1 MMKDPKQRQV
11 VGMADCRG
19 RRAARAPVPSRYGAI
34 FGSADFPPAIP
45 SAHHPSRRLDLLAM
59 PHAPNA
65 VYRRP
70 SPGCACW
77 PASACRR
84 WPPGAPARC
93 GSSFPAA
100 RRRGVAVAAWA
111 ALHLWLLGLLIAG
124 RPWRAGRRWW
134 AGWALAVVALL
145 VWWHT
150 LRPSNDRD
158 WADEVSR
165 MPRGTVQG
173 DHVRLQDVRNFD
185 WRGDADY
192 DARWDT
198 RDYDLSRLRSVD
210 MILSTWGMPP
220 SPTLVSFGFDDGQRV
235 VFSVEIRKERGEQ
248 FSELGGF
255 FKQFELSVIAADE
268 RDIVRVRTA
277 VRGETVSI
285 YPIRMPPEAMRALF
299 LSYVDTANALRAEP
313 RFYHTVTPTAPPSS
327 TRWCAP
333 SCLACRSTTAF
344 CCPAT
349 CPSTCTNTAAWTPAG
364 RWTRSGAMPT
374 SPSARPGRATRR
386 RSRKPYANLS
396 CPPTMK
402 HSLGLVALRRAAAD
416 PGDRRLRRRQGRV
429 RQHAGLHRPTTRR
442 RAHHRQAQ
450 RRRQR
455 RWPCWAWTPTNAARP
470 RSTAPA
476 LRGAT
481 AWTPSASC
489 PRCPRSG
496 CCMPWSWNASA
507 PSPRPTATSCWT
519 PTCRARATPTPTCS
533 TRRARRPSA
542 PSRTARPR
550 CATITTMRCS
560 SPSRVCSRTT
570 ATRPRPMPR
579 AAKAPASATGTST
592 S

>member
-1 MMKDPKQRQV
+1 MR
-11 VGMADCRG
+11 
-19 RRAARAPVPSRYGAI
+19 
-34 FGSADFPPAIP
+34 
-45 SAHHPSRRLDLLAM
+45 LLAGVCL
-59 PHAPNA
+59 PPLAA
-65 VYRRP
+65 WGAGALWFQF
-70 SPGCACW
+70 PG
-77 PASACRR
+77 
-84 WPPGAPARC
+84 GA
-93 GSSFPAA
+93 AA
-100 RRRGVAVAAWA
+100 RGVAVAAWA

-210 MILSTWGMPP
+210 MILSTWGMPAIAH
-220 SPTLVSFGFDDGQRV
+220 TLVSFGFDDGQRV

-313 RFYHTVTPTAPPSS
+313 RFYHTVSAN
-327 TRWCAP
+327 C
-333 SCLACRSTTAF
+333 TTIIYQMVRAIV
-344 CCPAT
+344 PGLPVDYRLLLSGYLPEYLYEHGGLDTSRPLDAIRRDADIT
-349 CPSTCTNTAAWTPAG
+349 QRAA
-364 RWTRSGAMPT
+364 
-374 SPSARPGRATRR
+374 GRATRR

-402 HSLGLVALRRAAAD
+402 HSSGSSRAA
-416 PGDRRLRRRQGRV
+416 
-429 RQHAGLHRPTTRR
+429 
-442 RAHHRQAQ
+442 
-450 RRRQR
+450 
-455 RWPCWAWTPTNAARP
+455 
-470 RSTAPA
+470 
-476 LRGAT
+476 
-481 AWTPSASC
+481 
-489 PRCPRSG
+489 PRC
-496 CCMPWSWNASA
+496 C
-507 PSPRPTATSCWT
+507 
-519 PTCRARATPTPTCS
+519 
-533 TRRARRPSA
+533 
-542 PSRTARPR
+542 
-550 CATITTMRCS
+550 
-560 SPSRVCSRTT
+560 
-570 ATRPRPMPR
+570 
-579 AAKAPASATGTST
+579 
-592 S
+592 